1 MGTAKFNFMED
12 DSNGFVTVATV
23 GDIPEGE
30 GRTVQL
36 DKRPIALFLYRGKY
50 LAIDDLCPHQGA
62 SLSAGSIDCFDE
74 ENCND
79 PKTDSKT
86 EGESQAEGP
95 TVSCPWHA
103 WRFRLSDGKW
113 ADNPRLGVDTFETR
127 IVGKEIQIRP
137 TLAD

>member
-1 MGTAKFNFMED
+1 MEVE
-12 DSNGFVTVATV
+12 SNNDEFVTVAAI

-30 GRTVQL
+30 GRTVMMG
-36 DKRPIALFLYRGKY
+36 KRPIALFLYQGKY

-62 SLSAGSIDCFDE
+62 SLGSGAIDCHDSENDDE
-74 ENCND
+74 
-79 PKTDSKT
+79 S
-86 EGESQAEGP
+86 SAEGP

-127 IVGKEIQIRP
+127 VLGEEIQIRP
-137 TLAD
+137 ATPE